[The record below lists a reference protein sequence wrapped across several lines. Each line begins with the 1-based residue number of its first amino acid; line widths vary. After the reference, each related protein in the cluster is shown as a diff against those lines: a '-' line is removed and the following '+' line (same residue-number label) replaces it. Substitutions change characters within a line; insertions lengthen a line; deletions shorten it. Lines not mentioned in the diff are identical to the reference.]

1 MGIDLHIPTGIE
13 LHIEELV
20 LHGFEAR
27 DCHRIAEAV
36 QLELTRLIVANGGAN
51 SLKTPISL
59 ERIKAGAF
67 KVQAS
72 AKPQQAGKQIAE
84 AVFRSLH
91 RPAMHQPAQNQPVT
105 PANAASRTQQGRGGR
120 PA

>member
-27 DCHRIAEAV
+27 DRHSIAEAV
-36 QLELTRLIVANGGAN
+36 QLELARLIAANGGTD
-51 SLKTPISL
+51 SLNTPISL
-59 ERIKAGAF
+59 ERIKTSAF
-67 KVQAS
+67 KVQAN
-72 AKPQQAGKQIAE
+72 AKAQQAGKQIAE

-91 RPAMHQPAQNQPVT
+91 RPAT
-105 PANAASRTQQGRGGR
+105 PANGASRIQSGQGGR
-120 PA
+120 KA